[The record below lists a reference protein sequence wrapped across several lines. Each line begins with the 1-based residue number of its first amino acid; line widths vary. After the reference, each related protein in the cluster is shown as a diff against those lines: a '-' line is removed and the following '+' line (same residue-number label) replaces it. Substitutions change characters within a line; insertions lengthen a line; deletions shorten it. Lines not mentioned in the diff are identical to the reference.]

1 MGGLFGGSRSVDTS
15 GAERAAAETK
25 AETAKIRTE
34 AEDEK
39 RELAEKN
46 AARTRARVRGGS
58 RMLLSD
64 TRLTPETGIQTL
76 GSNEMKGY

>member
-1 MGGLFGGSRSVDTS
+1 MGGLFGGSPDTS

-25 AETAKIRTE
+25 AENEKMRAQ
-34 AEDEK
+34 AEEEK
-39 RELAEKN
+39 RQLAEQN
-46 AARTRARVRGGS
+46 AARAKARVRGGS

-76 GSNEMKGY
+76 GSNEMKVS

>member
-1 MGGLFGGSRSVDTS
+1 MGGLFGGSPDTS

-25 AETAKIRTE
+25 AENERIRAQAQE
-34 AEDEK
+34 EK
-39 RELAEKN
+39 RELAEQN
-46 AARTRARVRGGS
+46 AARAKARLRGGS

-76 GSNEMKGY
+76 GSNDMKVS

>member
-1 MGGLFGGSRSVDTS
+1 MGGLFGGSPDTS

-25 AETAKIRTE
+25 AENERIRAQ
-34 AEDEK
+34 AEEEK
-39 RELAEKN
+39 RQLAEQN
-46 AARTRARVRGGS
+46 AAKARVRGGS

-76 GSNEMKGY
+76 GSNEMKVS

>member
-1 MGGLFGGSRSVDTS
+1 MGGLFGGSPDTS

-25 AETAKIRTE
+25 AENERIRAQ
-34 AEDEK
+34 AEEEK
-39 RELAEKN
+39 RQLAEQD
-46 AARTRARVRGGS
+46 AARAKARLRGGS

-76 GSNEMKGY
+76 IQTK

>member
-1 MGGLFGGSRSVDTS
+1 MGGLFGGSPDTS

-25 AETAKIRTE
+25 AEN
-34 AEDEK
+34 EK
-39 RELAEKN
+39 RRAQAEEEKRQLAEQN
-46 AARTRARVRGGS
+46 AARAKARVRGGS

-76 GSNEMKGY
+76 GSNEMKVS

>member
-1 MGGLFGGSRSVDTS
+1 MGGLFGGSPDTS

-25 AETAKIRTE
+25 AENEKIRAQ
-34 AEDEK
+34 AEEEK
-39 RELAEKN
+39 RQLAEQN
-46 AARTRARVRGGS
+46 SARAKARVRGGS

>member
-1 MGGLFGGSRSVDTS
+1 MGGLFGGSPDTS

-25 AETAKIRTE
+25 AENDRIRAQAE
-34 AEDEK
+34 AEQRD
-39 RELAEKN
+39 LAEQN
-46 AARTRARVRGGS
+46 SARAKARVRGGS

>member
-1 MGGLFGGSRSVDTS
+1 MGGLFGGSPDTS

-39 RELAEKN
+39 RERLQYARAFEN
-46 AARTRARVRGGS
+46 LPPAARAR
-58 RMLLSD
+58 
-64 TRLTPETGIQTL
+64 IQDKL
-76 GSNEMKGY
+76 KGK

>member
-1 MGGLFGGSRSVDTS
+1 MGGLFGGSPDTS

-25 AETAKIRTE
+25 AENEKIRAQ
-34 AEDEK
+34 AEEEK
-39 RELAEKN
+39 RQLAEQN
-46 AARTRARVRGGS
+46 AARAKARLRGGS

-76 GSNEMKGY
+76 GSNEMKVS

>member
-1 MGGLFGGSRSVDTS
+1 MGGLFGGSPDTS

-25 AETAKIRTE
+25 AENDRIRAQAE
-34 AEDEK
+34 AEQ
-39 RELAEKN
+39 RELAEEN
-46 AARTRARVRGGS
+46 SARAKARVRGGS